1 MREALTDR
9 KIETAK
15 IPDGKKYLILKDS
28 KLSGFQMRIN
38 QDGSRTFIFR
48 GRVNGRERQITI
60 GRFPDWSVLEARKMA
75 GEYARQMDNGID
87 PTLEREKLRLAPTFT
102 DAFEELYWSQHLSKR
117 NAKAQK
123 DERSMFTSYM
133 APLAEMRLTDITP
146 RDCQKIHYD
155 MTMAEK
161 PIRANRVLQ
170 VMRSVFNRAIEAGWL
185 THNPTKAIKK
195 NHEKPRERFL
205 SREEQQ
211 RLIDAIKAHPNKHA
225 ADIISLLMLTG
236 ARRGETLKATWD
248 QFDLEAGVWMKPSH
262 HTKQKRIHTV
272 PLSPA
277 AIVIL
282 KSVKA
287 RSISPF
293 VFPQLDNAGKPTVEF
308 RHFWKD
314 VLATAGIK
322 DFRVHD
328 LRHHYATVLASN
340 GLSLPIIG
348 QLLGHTQQ
356 ATTQRYA
363 HLMVEP
369 LREATT
375 KASQIID
382 LFGEQETTTERT
394 VQ

>member
-9 KIETAK
+9 RIETAK
-15 IPDGKKYLILKDS
+15 VPDRKKYLILKDS
-28 KLSGFQMRIN
+28 KVSGFQARIN

-60 GRFPDWSVLEARKMA
+60 GRFPDWSVIEARKMSS
-75 GEYARQMDNGID
+75 EYARQMDNGID
-87 PTLEREKLRLAPTFT
+87 PTLEREKLRSAPTFT

-146 RDCQKIHYD
+146 RDCQRIHYD
-155 MTMAEK
+155 MTMAGKET
-161 PIRANRVLQ
+161 RANRVLQ

-211 RLIDAIKAHPNKHA
+211 RLIEAIKSHPNRHA
-225 ADIISLLMLTG
+225 ADIVSLLMLTG

-248 QFDLEAGVWMKPSH
+248 QFDLEAGVWTKPSH

-277 AIVIL
+277 AITIL
-282 KSVKA
+282 KRVKA
-287 RSISPF
+287 QSISPF
-293 VFPQLDNAGKPTVEF
+293 VFPQLDNAGRPTVEF
-308 RHFWKD
+308 RRFWKD
-314 VLATAGIK
+314 VLSTAGIK
-322 DFRVHD
+322 NFRIHD

-375 KASQIID
+375 KAAQIID
-382 LFGEQETTTERT
+382 LFEEQEIPAERT